1 MSKLLRGAFFLL
13 IVRPVLTL
21 MLGTHVRGRE
31 NLPVKG
37 PAIIVAN
44 HNSHLDTMTIMAMFP
59 MRYLPKL
66 RPVAAMDYFMRNGPM
81 AWFATNIIGII
92 PIVRGGHAAG
102 ANPLAPCEE
111 ALDRGEILIIF
122 PEGSRGEPEK
132 LQQFKKGVAH
142 LAKARPGTPVHPL
155 FMHGLGKALP
165 KDIDPD
171 RAVQLRRRGGRAV
184 HLERQHRELHGNAA
198 DAHGGAGRPD
208 STSCHGTDLV
218 SPVPRCGAWRKRRCS
233 SSCRMCCSPLSSMRF
248 GLRRGLRACGRCCGV
263 RVGGGHRHVVCGR
276 TAIPASA
283 RHVMLLVPAIGPD
296 LLARAAREIA
306 RAGRCISSPAP

>member
-1 MSKLLRGAFFLL
+1 MSKVLRGAFFLL
-13 IVRPVLTL
+13 FVRPVLTL

-31 NLPVKG
+31 NLPKTG

-59 MRYLPKL
+59 MRFLPKL
-66 RPVAAMDYFMRNGPM
+66 RPVAAMDYFMRTGLM

-102 ANPLAPCEE
+102 ANPLAPCED

-165 KDIDPD
+165 KDSVFIVPFNCDVIAGEPFYGSD
-171 RAVQLRRRGGRAV
+171 SIEAFMDNLQTRMTAL
-184 HLERQHRELHGNAA
+184 AA
-198 DAHGGAGRPD
+198 EIH
-208 STSCHGTDLV
+208 T
-218 SPVPRCGAWRKRRCS
+218 VPW
-233 SSCRMCCSPLSSMRF
+233 
-248 GLRRGLRACGRCCGV
+248 
-263 RVGGGHRHVVCGR
+263 
-276 TAIPASA
+276 
-283 RHVMLLVPAIGPD
+283 D
-296 LLARAAREIA
+296 
-306 RAGRCISSPAP
+306 